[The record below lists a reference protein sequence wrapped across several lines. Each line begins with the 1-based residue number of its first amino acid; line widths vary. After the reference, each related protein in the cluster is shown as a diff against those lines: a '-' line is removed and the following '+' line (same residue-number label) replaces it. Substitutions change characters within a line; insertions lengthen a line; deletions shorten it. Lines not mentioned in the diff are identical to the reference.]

1 MASRTTAEDLKIDL
15 DRLKSEILE
24 LACIGRNEEDHG
36 IYRMGFTD
44 ADMEARRWLRKKL
57 DAAGITSRV
66 DGAANVFGRWPDG
79 LDTPA
84 VLIGS
89 HLDTVPCGGHLD
101 GSLGVLVGLE
111 CARVMRE
118 AELDPTHPVEVV
130 AFSDEEGRF
139 GGMFGSQA
147 FAGHITP
154 ETLFSARDL
163 NGVLLSDA
171 MQAHGLDPHDALD
184 AHRDLRTLHA
194 FLELHIEQGPVLAG
208 KDRQVGVVENI
219 TGLFRWS
226 ARLLGRANH
235 AGTTPMDMRH
245 DAFLGLAEFA
255 NEIPR
260 VLEENGAENSR
271 ATVGNVSLSPG
282 SANTVPG
289 TADFSLDVRDTSPE
303 VLQALHDAFRR
314 ALSAIARRRGLM
326 FEFEEVSRIE
336 PVPCHPDVVNLVDEE
351 AARLGLNSLRMPSG
365 AAHDAQILAGMTRV
379 GMIFVP
385 SKEGRSHSPAEWTT
399 WADIEAG
406 ANLALHSLI
415 RLTRGG

>member
-1 MASRTTAEDLKIDL
+1 
-15 DRLKSEILE
+15 
-24 LACIGRNEEDHG
+24 
-36 IYRMGFTD
+36 
-44 ADMEARRWLRKKL
+44 
-57 DAAGITSRV
+57 
-66 DGAANVFGRWPDG
+66 
-79 LDTPA
+79 
-84 VLIGS
+84 
-89 HLDTVPCGGHLD
+89 
-101 GSLGVLVGLE
+101 
-111 CARVMRE
+111 MRE
-118 AELDPTHPVEVV
+118 AELEPAHPVEVV

-147 FAGHITP
+147 FAGQITP

-184 AHRDLRTLHA
+184 AHRDPRTLHA
-194 FLELHIEQGPVLAG
+194 FLELHIEQGPVLTG
-208 KDRQVGVVENI
+208 RDRQVGVVENI

-289 TADFSLDVRDTSPE
+289 ASDFSLDVRDTSPE

-326 FEFEEVSRIE
+326 FEFEDVSRIE

-365 AAHDAQILAGMTRV
+365 AAHDAQILAGMTRA

-415 RLTRGG
+415 RLTRGD